1 VFGFL
6 RSRPYLQVFIA
17 FAAGVALAPHAPA
30 WTGGVAAIAPI
41 AAALIALLILAH
53 RRAPHLAAPVGLA
66 LVAVAGF
73 VNFAVTKHVIASQPI
88 LTFGGTK
95 SHEIV
100 GRIASYPKVTD
111 EQTSFLLDVTDI
123 DGVKRGWGRTMV
135 FYLHAPEQEAKP
147 ANGGAPRD
155 ATSPAPRPPPTP
167 QLPPPPT
174 VSFALFRGDT
184 VKATGTIHRAEAR
197 LNTGDFAYDELL
209 LDRGTQAIAVIS
221 AAERLSRLNPSRSFF
236 DALVAS
242 LQGALFGQIHEN
254 LAKPL
259 DDLLI
264 SVIYGDK
271 VVQLSDDVQNA
282 FRRAGMMHI
291 LVVSGTQVSFLIIFL
306 SLFFIR
312 VTFDLS
318 RRGVV
323 LKVVQ
328 FATIVLV
335 VFIFALITGFEISII
350 RAFLMGVLILFAR
363 VVNRDADGMNCLAQ
377 AGLIMLIVRPADLFT
392 ASFDLSFAATFG
404 LIYTFGCVYPL
415 IPKLRAVPHYAVA
428 TLISTGG
435 AQIFLTP
442 FLVQTFNQFTMW
454 GLPSNLVAIPVSFWI
469 LAIGTVFNVVSFSGV
484 AFIIAPLAFILT
496 WLLKFLLWWATLFA
510 SLPGSNM
517 PVATMPTLA
526 VAGYFAAVFILG
538 ETLRI
543 WRGIDIPKRY
553 ALVSATTAVVLAL
566 VVYAFARE
574 ANQATSVRVLALSA
588 GQAVVVVKS
597 GSTSVVLT
605 PPSFPLRLKR
615 YARSIDSNLR
625 SLGVRRIDRLYFT
638 DDWHRDE
645 VAVAL
650 AVNYR
655 LGVISDA
662 TGEYALKAS
671 PGGDPQTCPI
681 ESGVPDARVPIE
693 AVKALHWGGYG
704 ITSYIVMLGDAR
716 VLVLEDFRDKFF
728 PDERIRLP
736 NADYYVTSARN
747 LRLITLP
754 PERVIEA
761 ARDATVIVDGGRLP
775 ELPDSA
781 ASARKSSKLIST
793 NDAGEVVLRG
803 GKGGGVRVRTYLRK
817 RPESH

>member
-1 VFGFL
+1 MFGFL
-6 RSRPYLQVFIA
+6 RSRPYLQVFLA

-30 WTGGVAAIAPI
+30 WTGRVAAIAPI
-41 AAALIALLILAH
+41 AAVLVALLILAQ
-53 RRAPHLAAPVGLA
+53 RRAPHLAAPAGLA
-66 LVAVAGF
+66 LVAVAGL
-73 VNFAVTKHVIASQPI
+73 VNFAVTKHVIASQPV

-123 DGVKRGWGRTMV
+123 DGVKGGWGRTMV
-135 FYLHAPEQEAKP
+135 FYLHAPKEENGP
-147 ANGGAPRD
+147 AGSAQK
-155 ATSPAPRPPPTP
+155 ATSPPPQTV
-167 QLPPPPT
+167 QPPPPT
-174 VSFALFRGDT
+174 ISFALFRGDT
-184 VKATGTIHRAEAR
+184 VKATGTIRRAEAR
-197 LNTGDFAYDELL
+197 LNAGDFAYDELL
-209 LDRGTQAIAVIS
+209 LDRGTQAIAVVS
-221 AAERLSRLNPSRSFF
+221 AAERLLRLNPSRSFF

-242 LQGALFGQIHEN
+242 LQGALFGQIHKH

-271 VVQLSDDVQNA
+271 VVQLGDDVQNA

-306 SLFFIR
+306 SLVFIR

-318 RRGVV
+318 RRGVI

-377 AGLIMLIVRPADLFT
+377 AGLIMLVVRPADLFT
-392 ASFDLSFAATFG
+392 ASYQLSFAATFG

-435 AQIFLTP
+435 AQVFLTP
-442 FLVQTFNQFTMW
+442 FLIQTFNQFTMW
-454 GLPSNLVAIPVSFWI
+454 GLPSNMVAIPVSFWI
-469 LAIGTVFNVVSFSGV
+469 LAIGTVFNVVSFTGA
-484 AFIIAPLAFILT
+484 AFIIVPLAFILT

-510 SLPGSNM
+510 SLPGANL

-543 WRGIDIPKRY
+543 WRGAEAPKRY
-553 ALVSATTAVVLAL
+553 ALVTATVAVALAL
-566 VVYAFARE
+566 VAYAFARE
-574 ANQATSVRVLALSA
+574 ANQAASVRVLALSA
-588 GQAVVVVKS
+588 GQAVVVMKS
-597 GSTSVVLT
+597 GSASLVLT

-615 YARSIDSNLR
+615 YVRSIDSNLR
-625 SLGVRRIDRLYFT
+625 ARGVRRIDRLYFT

-645 VAVAL
+645 VAQAL
-650 AVNYR
+650 YANYR

-662 TGEYALKAS
+662 TGGYALKAS
-671 PGGDPQTCPI
+671 PDGEPQMCPVIGDP
-681 ESGVPDARVPIE
+681 PDPPVSIE

-704 ITSYIVMLGDAR
+704 ITSYVVTLGDCR

-728 PDERIRLP
+728 ANERIRLP
-736 NADYYVTSARN
+736 EADYYVTSARN

-754 PERVIEA
+754 PERVLEA
-761 ARDATVIVDGGRLP
+761 ARGATVIVDGGRLP
-775 ELPDSA
+775 DLPGSTWP
-781 ASARKSSKLIST
+781 ARKSGKLIST
-793 NDAGEVVLRG
+793 DSAGEVVLSAVKR
-803 GKGGGVRVRTYLRK
+803 GGVRLRTFLCGK
-817 RPESH
+817 D